1 MRAKKVERELA
12 LFFFQDKIHHDGG
25 MMSNNATMIAIH
37 ESQRLWPNDPIECV
51 VSLGMGR
58 HVR

>member
-1 MRAKKVERELA
+1 MGL
-12 LFFFQDKIHHDGG
+12 QDKIHHDGG
-25 MMSNNATMIAIH
+25 MMSNNATMIAVH
-37 ESQRLWPNDPIECV
+37 EALRLWPNDPIKCV